1 MVKEATATAAAAA
14 AETERLP
21 KAIVRRMVKEKLSQ
35 LSADADGA
43 VGDFNLHN
51 QALLAF
57 TESARIFIHYLSA
70 TANDI
75 CKESRRQTINAEVVL
90 KAVEE
95 IEFPEFIEPLR
106 VSLAYGWWQLHDL
119 SLTLVDVSL
128 IVHEFRKRTAQKR
141 AGSAKTKEPNKKK
154 KTDKEV
160 VVENGDDQVENDD
173 DEGDNDASNE

>member
-1 MVKEATATAAAAA
+1 MAKEAAATVAAAA
-14 AETERLP
+14 AETEGLP

-51 QALLAF
+51 EALLAF

-75 CKESRRQTINAEVVL
+75 CKESRRQTINAEDVL

-95 IEFPEFIEPLR
+95 IEFPEFVEPLR
-106 VSLAYGWWQLHDL
+106 ASLA
-119 SLTLVDVSL
+119 
-128 IVHEFRKRTAQKR
+128 EFRKRNAQKR

-160 VVENGDDQVENDD
+160 VIENGGDQAENDDDKED